1 MVLLKLA
8 LPRGSGLQ
16 LSEQGRRF
24 ASADILRAKEQFAT
38 LVVEHAPLVRG
49 IVKQLRRSD
58 NGAVRA
64 ETILD
69 DLRDTF
75 GDASARTQFDRAVDW
90 GRYSELLEYDV
101 GTDRIE
107 LA

>member
-1 MVLLKLA
+1 MRRWFA
-8 LPRGSGLQ
+8 GS
-16 LSEQGRRF
+16 S
-24 ASADILRAKEQFAT
+24 SSCRAAT
-38 LVVEHAPLVRG
+38 T
-49 IVKQLRRSD
+49 
-58 NGAVRA
+58 RA

-75 GDASARTQFDRAVDW
+75 GDASARTQFDTAVDW